1 MDRGAWQAAVHGISK
16 SWTRLSDGHYC
27 NTLMLIYLQIIYG
40 LFHKASAELN
50 SFSKDHTVY
59 KT

>member
-1 MDRGAWQAAVHGISK
+1 MDRAAWRAAVHAISK

>member
-1 MDRGAWQAAVHGISK
+1 
-16 SWTRLSDGHYC
+16 
-27 NTLMLIYLQIIYG
+27 MLIYLQIIYG

-59 KT
+59 RKTLINRTESSR